1 MFSIPPKQYVYLVH
15 VNNTDG
21 TVHVM
26 RTAVG
31 GRIEQTWS
39 LVVNNINIGWS
50 STNNKMRL
58 YQPGVA
64 HESNTQTQI
73 LVPDLPGKVEHGWNS
88 EERVSQEQ
96 RRDGRSIRYQATKSA
111 SQILKC
117 GAGVHARRG
126 GNLVDG
132 NEDCLTTSVDW
143 VKEKEFH
150 HTIAHEPTLA
160 SQDPLAY
167 CFDTLSDAVAAL
179 DTLSSPR

>member
-73 LVPDLPGKVEHGWNS
+73 LVPDLPGKVCFVEL
-88 EERVSQEQ
+88 VS
-96 RRDGRSIRYQATKSA
+96 RSDSLEVIDRLSTVGTVKSVSLKSRYVPKLECCTK
-111 SQILKC
+111 
-117 GAGVHARRG
+117 
-126 GNLVDG
+126 
-132 NEDCLTTSVDW
+132 LTTEYRDEMDVLYA
-143 VKEKEFH
+143 
-150 HTIAHEPTLA
+150 IR
-160 SQDPLAY
+160 
-167 CFDTLSDAVAAL
+167 
-179 DTLSSPR
+179 PRNQPVRS